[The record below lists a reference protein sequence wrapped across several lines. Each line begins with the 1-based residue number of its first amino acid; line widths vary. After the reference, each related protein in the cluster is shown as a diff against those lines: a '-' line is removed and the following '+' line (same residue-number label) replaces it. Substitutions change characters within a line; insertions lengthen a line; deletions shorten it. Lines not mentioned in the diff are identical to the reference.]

1 MPDEPVP
8 AIEAP
13 LLKQLYADW
22 QARRRGRT
30 MPARED
36 FDPLDL
42 KYILGKLLLID
53 VLQRPPHYR
62 FRLVGTELVVRS
74 GVDLTGKTLDDYPDP
89 EYREF
94 MRQRYTAAVVARCP
108 LSSIQTPLVVDNRIR
123 RYEALLLPL
132 AADGETVDMLM
143 IGIVYL

>member
-22 QARRRGRT
+22 QARRLGRS

-42 KYILGKLLLID
+42 RYVLGKLLLID
-53 VLQRPPHYR
+53 VLQQPLQFR
-62 FRLVGTELVVRS
+62 FRLVGSDLVQRS

-94 MRQRYTAAVVARCP
+94 MRRRYTAAVVGRHP
-108 LSSIQTPLVVDNRIR
+108 LSSIQTRLVVDNRIR
-123 RYEALLLPL
+123 RCEALLLPL
-132 AADGETVDMLM
+132 AGDGETVDMLM